1 MCHKFAVPVVPLRG
15 WSLPGWT
22 KTATIYPSLLYS
34 QLLDSSFSNLQ
45 NSEVSQLNFL
55 WLVDTTTTTSPPTH
69 KSPRRGCNTLGG
81 RGATR
86 HSTHWNI
93 HVYYICVYILPYRPA
108 CMQIYRY
115 IFLINTYRYI
125 IYMRRVYC
133 TWILSMVT
141 NLMATTCKQTTWRS
155 PVPESYVDS
164 PPLRGDK
171 YHLECQQGN
180 ILVTFV
186 YENS

>member
-1 MCHKFAVPVVPLRG
+1 MVPLRG

-22 KTATIYPSLLYS
+22 KTATIYPSLLS
-34 QLLDSSFSNLQ
+34 ATGLFIFKSPELGSFS
-45 NSEVSQLNFL
+45 
-55 WLVDTTTTTSPPTH
+55 TKP
-69 KSPRRGCNTLGG
+69 PRRGCNTLGG

-86 HSTHWNI
+86 HSTHWSI
-93 HVYYICVYILPYRPA
+93 HVYYIYIYICVYILPYRPA